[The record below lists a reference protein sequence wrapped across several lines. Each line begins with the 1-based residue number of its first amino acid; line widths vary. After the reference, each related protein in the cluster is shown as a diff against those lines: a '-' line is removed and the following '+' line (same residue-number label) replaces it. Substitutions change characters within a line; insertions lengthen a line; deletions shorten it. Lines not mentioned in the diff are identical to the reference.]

1 MGNILSFFFPQPE
14 PPSIEQVEE
23 VVEEKTI
30 EQEIKG
36 AVVEDTKSA
45 DLVLIR
51 ELYSV
56 LIHMFYF
63 KGD

>member
-1 MGNILSFFFPQPE
+1 MGNIISFFFPQPE

-45 DLVLIR
+45 DLVLI
-51 ELYSV
+51 
-56 LIHMFYF
+56 
-63 KGD
+63 

>member
-1 MGNILSFFFPQPE
+1 MGNILSFLFPQPE